1 MNYVE
6 HVPPAALAPW
16 LECAWE
22 REGDGGAPVRVL
34 PDGCIDVVWTEGMGT
49 QLIGPNTTAFLVTVP
64 LGARVHGVR
73 LRPGGAPLLLG
84 IRPEELRDLRAP
96 IEEIC
101 PSFGRHLA
109 TALAAP
115 GGEGPRRVLID
126 WLHARSRGAGEP
138 DPIVAAAVTQLQRPG
153 VSVRALAAPA
163 CPRGRRLRPQAARAR
178 AQTPAR
184 SERSP
189 ARRGSRARRIRERL
203 RRPVALHQRVP
214 GARRRVPRGTDLE
227 LSWPFSSRRS
237 AAGRRSSSLG

>member
-1 MNYVE
+1 VNYVE

-84 IRPEELRDLRAP
+84 IRPEELRDVRAP

-153 VSVRALAAPA
+153 VSVRALAAELA
-163 CPRGRRLRPQAARAR
+163 V
-178 AQTPAR
+178 
-184 SERSP
+184 SERS
-189 ARRGSRARRIRERL
+189 
-203 RRPVALHQRVP
+203 LH
-214 GARRRVPRGTDLE
+214 RRVRVAVGYGPKRLARV
-227 LSWPFSSRRS
+227 LRLQRALS
-237 AAGRRSSSLG
+237 AARLGEDLARVAFESGYADQSHFTNECRGLAGASPAVLISS